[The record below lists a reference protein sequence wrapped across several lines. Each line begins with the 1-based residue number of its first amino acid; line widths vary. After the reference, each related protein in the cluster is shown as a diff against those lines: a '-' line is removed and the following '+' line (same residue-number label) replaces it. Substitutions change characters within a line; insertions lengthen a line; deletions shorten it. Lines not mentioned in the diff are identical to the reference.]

1 MFNKIFPKIHAEGYK
16 FLVIAGIITI
26 IFYIFSNFL
35 ALIGLLLTV
44 WVYYFFRDPERVII
58 NDDNYLV
65 SPADGE
71 VIKVEEVNGPKELG
85 LENKNFKK
93 ISIFMN
99 VFDCHVNRIPCSGK
113 IEEILYKPGKFLN
126 ASLDKASEDNER
138 NYYKIKDQHGNDIIV
153 VQIAG
158 LVARRIVCE
167 SNKDQDLK
175 QGDRIGMI
183 RFGSRADVYYENYEP
198 LVKIGQTA
206 IAGETLLA
214 KKIMEPQKKN
224 FKIVSDKKNAR
235 VILPNML
242 TLIGVCIGLTSIR
255 FALDGRFE
263 FAIIAIIFAALI
275 DGLDGRIAR
284 LIKGTSKVGK
294 ELDSLTDM
302 ISFGVAPAF
311 IMYFWKLNT
320 LGRFGWLLC
329 LVYVICVA
337 LRLAR
342 FNVNSNQ
349 ESSWRDN
356 FFEGVPS
363 PAGAILVLTPL
374 IFSLSGFD
382 MIQLNY
388 DLIVPTFFVV
398 ISFLLISKFPSYSF
412 KKIVI
417 PRRTTI
423 FLLFGIVLFF
433 GLLLI
438 YTFNVITIS
447 AIIYLLLL
455 PISFFHYQKIKKH
468 HENDRIQDDDD
479 LEDVL

>member
-1 MFNKIFPKIHAEGYK
+1 MEQPKNNLK
-16 FLVIAGIITI
+16 
-26 IFYIFSNFL
+26 
-35 ALIGLLLTV
+35 
-44 WVYYFFRDPERVII
+44 
-58 NDDNYLV
+58 
-65 SPADGE
+65 
-71 VIKVEEVNGPKELG
+71 
-85 LENKNFKK
+85 
-93 ISIFMN
+93 
-99 VFDCHVNRIPCSGK
+99 
-113 IEEILYKPGKFLN
+113 
-126 ASLDKASEDNER
+126 
-138 NYYKIKDQHGNDIIV
+138 
-153 VQIAG
+153 
-158 LVARRIVCE
+158 LVA
-167 SNKDQDLK
+167 
-175 QGDRIGMI
+175 
-183 RFGSRADVYYENYEP
+183 
-198 LVKIGQTA
+198 
-206 IAGETLLA
+206 
-214 KKIMEPQKKN
+214 
-224 FKIVSDKKNAR
+224 DKKKAR
-235 VILPNML
+235 MILPNML

-311 IMYFWKLNT
+311 IMYFWKLNS

-329 LVYVICVA
+329 LVFVICVA

-349 ESSWRDN
+349 EPSWRDN

-363 PAGAILVLTPL
+363 PAGGILVLTPL
-374 IFSLSGFD
+374 IISLSGFD
-382 MIQLNY
+382 FIELNY
-388 DLIVPTFFVV
+388 NLIVPIFFVV
-398 ISFLLISKFPSYSF
+398 TSFLLISKFPSYSF

-417 PRRTTI
+417 PRKTTI

-447 AIIYLLLL
+447 ALVYLILL
-455 PISFFHYQKIKKH
+455 PISYFHFQKIKKK
-468 HENDRIQDDDD
+468 HENDKIQDEDD

>member
-1 MFNKIFPKIHAEGYK
+1 
-16 FLVIAGIITI
+16 
-26 IFYIFSNFL
+26 
-35 ALIGLLLTV
+35 
-44 WVYYFFRDPERVII
+44 
-58 NDDNYLV
+58 
-65 SPADGE
+65 
-71 VIKVEEVNGPKELG
+71 
-85 LENKNFKK
+85 
-93 ISIFMN
+93 
-99 VFDCHVNRIPCSGK
+99 
-113 IEEILYKPGKFLN
+113 
-126 ASLDKASEDNER
+126 
-138 NYYKIKDQHGNDIIV
+138 
-153 VQIAG
+153 
-158 LVARRIVCE
+158 
-167 SNKDQDLK
+167 
-175 QGDRIGMI
+175 
-183 RFGSRADVYYENYEP
+183 
-198 LVKIGQTA
+198 
-206 IAGETLLA
+206 
-214 KKIMEPQKKN
+214 MEPQKKN
-224 FKIVSDKKNAR
+224 FKLVSDKKSAR

-263 FAIIAIIFAALI
+263 LAIIAIIFAALI

-311 IMYFWKLNT
+311 IMFFWKLNT

-349 ESSWRDN
+349 EPSWRDN

-363 PAGAILVLTPL
+363 PAGGILVLTPL
-374 IFSLSGFD
+374 IISLSGFD
-382 MIQLNY
+382 LYQLNY
-388 DLIVPTFFVV
+388 DVIVPIFF
-398 ISFLLISKFPSYSF
+398 ITTSFLLISKFPTYSF

-423 FLLFGIVLFF
+423 FLLFSIVLFF

-438 YTFNVITIS
+438 YTFNVIAIS
-447 AIIYLLLL
+447 AVIYLLLL
-455 PISFFHYQKIKKH
+455 PISLIHYQKIKKQ